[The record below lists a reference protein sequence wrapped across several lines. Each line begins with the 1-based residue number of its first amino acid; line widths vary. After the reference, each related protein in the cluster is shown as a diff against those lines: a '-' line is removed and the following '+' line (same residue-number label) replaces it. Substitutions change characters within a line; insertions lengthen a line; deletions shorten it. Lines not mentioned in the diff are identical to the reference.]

1 MSKQENNIIIN
12 SKKDISHSNSISK
25 SHKIILGNKTK
36 RERIKHT
43 PKLKKS
49 SSKSETNYKTQTSRK
64 YSDSMFYENDNTKLN
79 NNFDFHEQICIQLNN
94 NYINQNNI
102 LMKDYLE
109 TSKLF
114 SPLKRLVLLDWVMAI
129 CRYAQFKR
137 ETFHMTISLID
148 ICLSKLKEISID
160 KVQLI
165 GTSCLLISSKFL
177 EPFIPNLKKYSEFGG
192 EAYAIEE
199 IKEYELK
206 LLSLLEWKINYADIL
221 QWSNIFLHK
230 WNVFIKEN
238 SNIFKFNEN
247 DNNKYYSIYYYII
260 DSIVLDYYYR
270 FYDMRNLC
278 MSILYLSF
286 GYQFKFINENENELD
301 LSKLKYYDN
310 FFNKFVEQN
319 KIFNIDNFRKFIPYS
334 QQFIN
339 KDIITYLNERINEY
353 SKYEKVN
360 IFYQD
365 YDINKSIIA
374 KNAINNHI
382 LFIDNNN

>member
-12 SKKDISHSNSISK
+12 SKNDISPSNNISK
-25 SHKIILGNKTK
+25 SHKNILGNKTK
-36 RERIKHT
+36 RERIKQT
-43 PKLKKS
+43 PKLKES
-49 SSKSETNYKTQTSRK
+49 SSKSETNYKTQISRK
-64 YSDSMFYENDNTKLN
+64 YSDSIFYENDNSKLN
-79 NNFDFHEQICIQLNN
+79 NDFDFHEQICIQFNN
-94 NYINQNNI
+94 NYTKQNII
-102 LMKDYLE
+102 LMEDYME
-109 TSKLF
+109 TSKVF
-114 SPLKRLVLLDWVMAI
+114 SPLKRLVLLDWVMSI
-129 CRYAQFKR
+129 CGYAQFKR

-160 KVQLI
+160 EVQLI
-165 GTSCLLISSKFL
+165 GTSCLLISSKFF

-192 EAYAIEE
+192 EAYTIER

-206 LLSLLEWKINYADIL
+206 LISLLEWKLNYSDIL

-238 SNIFKFNEN
+238 SNIFKFNEK
-247 DNNKYYSIYYYII
+247 DNNRYYCIYYYII

-286 GYQFKFINENENELD
+286 GYQFKYINENELD

-319 KIFNIDNFRKFIPYS
+319 EIFNIDNFRKYIPYS
-334 QQFIN
+334 HQFIN
-339 KDIITYLNERINEY
+339 KDIITYLNERINEN

-374 KNAINNHI
+374 KNAIKNHL
-382 LFIDNNN
+382 LFICDNN